1 MGRSTGCAC
10 SRTASVST
18 GADEGRGLLDHDAK
32 ATYRPSIETSAE
44 KLSALPT
51 FSFELTLTSSVVP
64 FSRSRTITSKTPFS
78 SPGTTSGP
86 SVAPAGYHRLRAL
99 RQPGTWT
106 GVPGASSPRV
116 HRAGFQ
122 ALPGAGRGRER
133 IGRLI
138 RSQAASSNPPRTTSG
153 VYEVRHG
160 PPTQQTDAS
169 LTLAPAGSVATYRGR
184 PRDNAGQRKTLTLVQ
199 NPTGALTWA
208 LACSPNGI

>member
-138 RSQAASSNPPRTTSG
+138 RSQAASLNPPRTNKRC
-153 VYEVRHG
+153 VRG
-160 PPTQQTDAS
+160 SPRPSDTTDRRES
-169 LTLAPAGSVATYRGR
+169 DPRPGR
-184 PRDNAGQRKTLTLVQ
+184 FRRDVSRSAAGQCGTAEDADSSSKPDRGSDR
-199 NPTGALTWA
+199 GACL
-208 LACSPNGI
+208 